1 MIEPLRDRLFGQ
13 TLDEW
18 IEKVPRELPVDAV
31 GLWQI
36 VGFAC
41 DGFGL
46 SGKELVQCVRR
57 CLFGLFAKG
66 ARPVTGA
73 LDNVFIWK
81 LVPYGETPEE
91 MADNIIGEWLNA
103 GRDPDLGDIWFALP
117 HIYNEKK
124 PPGSPV
130 KRPDM
135 LS

>member
-1 MIEPLRDRLFGQ
+1 
-13 TLDEW
+13 
-18 IEKVPRELPVDAV
+18 
-31 GLWQI
+31 
-36 VGFAC
+36 
-41 DGFGL
+41 
-46 SGKELVQCVRR
+46 
-57 CLFGLFAKG
+57 
-66 ARPVTGA
+66 